1 MRVLLA
7 PHGTRGDV
15 EPMLALADALA
26 ARAHD
31 VAFVVPANFVAAIR
45 SRGFHAESNGVDVEA
60 VLTAPDADLHS
71 MRWQHRHLSDLTAQL
86 FASLASYGGEADVI
100 VGAGIQLA
108 ASSVAEQRDIPYAS
122 VVFCPCAV
130 PSRAAPPPAVK
141 TQTLPQWLN
150 RFLWDLAGPVSALA
164 LRSPINRGRAQLGLR
179 PLDNPLAQIAGDL
192 ILVAADRDLAPLPDD
207 APARA
212 VATDAWVA
220 AGTEPAVDARLASF
234 LACDPP
240 PVYVGFG
247 SMVAAR
253 AGRLARDAVAAVR
266 AVGRAVV
273 VASGWA
279 DLARHIE
286 EDDDVLVAR
295 AVPHAAVFPR
305 VAAVIHHGGAGT
317 TTAAA
322 TAGVPQIVLP
332 HILDQFFWAHRVAR
346 LGLGPRALPVQ
357 LVTAD
362 ILAERLDDA
371 LSDPRYG
378 RCAAEIGRAV
388 RGRNGA
394 PAAVDRLE
402 RLVAAAAGACGV
414 AR

>member
-15 EPMLALADALA
+15 EPMLALADALV
-26 ARAHD
+26 ARGHE
-31 VAFVVPANFVAAIR
+31 VAFVVPANFVASIR
-45 SRGFHAESNGVDVEA
+45 SRGFQAASNGIDVEA

-86 FASLASYGGEADVI
+86 FASLTGHSGDADLI

-141 TQTLPQWLN
+141 RQTLPRWVN
-150 RFLWDLAGPVSALA
+150 RLLWDVAGPVSALA
-164 LRSPINRGRAQLGLR
+164 MRSPINRGRAQLGLR

-192 ILVAADRDLAPLPDD
+192 FLVAADRDLAPMPDD

-212 VATDAWVA
+212 VATDAWIA
-220 AGTEPAVDARLASF
+220 ATTEPPLDARLASF
-234 LACDPP
+234 LSRDPP

-253 AGRLARDAVAAVR
+253 AGALARDVVAAVR
-266 AVGRAVV
+266 AVGRGVLV
-273 VASGWA
+273 GSGWA
-279 DLARHIE
+279 DLAQHLE
-286 EDDDVLVAR
+286 EDDEVLVAR
-295 AVPHAAVFPR
+295 AVPHATVFPR

-322 TAGVPQIVLP
+322 AAGVPQIVLP
-332 HILDQFFWAHRVAR
+332 HILDQFYWAHRIAQ
-346 LGLGPRALPVQ
+346 LGLGPRGLPVQ

-362 ILAERLDDA
+362 IVAERLDDA

-378 RCAAEIGRAV
+378 ARAADIGRAV

-394 PAAVDRLE
+394 PAAVERLE
-402 RLVAAAAGACGV
+402 RLVSPTAGACGV

>member
-15 EPMLALADALA
+15 EPMLALARALTS
-26 ARAHD
+26 RAHE
-31 VAFVVPANFVAAIR
+31 VAFVAPANFVAWIR
-45 SRGFHAESNGVDVEA
+45 SHGFRAESNGVDVEA

-71 MRWQHRHLSDLTAQL
+71 MRWQLRHLSELTAQL
-86 FASLASYGGEADVI
+86 FGALVSYAGDADLI

-122 VVFCPCAV
+122 AVFCPCAI

-141 TQTLPQWLN
+141 TQTLPAWVN
-150 RFLWDLAGPVSALA
+150 RLLWDLAGPVSALA

-192 ILVAADRDLAPLPDD
+192 ILVAADRDLAPMPDD

-220 AGTEPAVDARLASF
+220 AINEPAVDARLASF
-234 LACDPP
+234 LALDPP

-247 SMVAAR
+247 SMVASQ
-253 AGRLARDAVAAVR
+253 AGALARDAVAAVR
-266 AVGRAVV
+266 AVGRAVIV
-273 VASGWA
+273 GSGWA
-279 DLARHIE
+279 DLARHLE
-286 EDDDVLVAR
+286 PDDEVLVAP
-295 AVPHAAVFPR
+295 AVPHAAVFRR
-305 VAAVIHHGGAGT
+305 VAAAIHHGGAGT

-322 TAGVPQIVLP
+322 AAGVPQIVLP
-332 HILDQFFWAHRVAR
+332 HILDQFYWAHRVVQ
-346 LGLGPRALPVQ
+346 LGVGPRGLPVP

-362 ILAERLDDA
+362 LLADRLDEA
-371 LSDPRYG
+371 LSDPRY
-378 RCAAEIGRAV
+378 RKRASDIGHAV
-388 RGRNGA
+388 RARNGA
-394 PAAVDRLE
+394 GAAVERLE
-402 RLVAAAAGACGV
+402 RLVAQGAGAYGV